1 MKLFSCEDGFNVII
15 EPEILLIRDFNFLYV
30 DRKGN
35 ENLILKELAYIYF
48 MHEASSDFQQQ
59 ADEAERSLEV
69 IKHTN
74 LPAGWQPDNY
84 ITDCCNTFLERSET
98 MSSGLLKDTYAMV
111 QKIRTEL
118 KAIDLGEK
126 DKMGKPVYNLK
137 QIIETAKLVPSLM
150 EALNKAEKEYVKGQA
165 EVNLNKGSKTKST
178 YEDM

>member
-1 MKLFSCEDGFNVII
+1 MKLFNCEDGFNVVI
-15 EPEILLIRDFNFLYV
+15 EPEILLIRDFSFLYQ

-48 MHEASSDFQQQ
+48 MHEVSSDFQHQ
-59 ADEAERSLEV
+59 ADEQERSLEV

-74 LPAGWQPDNY
+74 LPVGWQPDEFVK
-84 ITDCCNTFLERSET
+84 DCEKTFLKLSET
-98 MSSGLLKDTYAMV
+98 MTGGLLKDTYEMV
-111 QKIRTEL
+111 QKIRDEL

-137 QIIETAKLVPSLM
+137 QIIETSKMIPSLM

-165 EVNLNKGSKTKST
+165 EVNLNKGSKIKSA